1 MFGIFKK
8 HNSDKVDTPR
18 EYTDLPHNPE
28 LNPPDSI
35 AELEELISQLSEKSE
50 SIKSYMAFLE
60 QKSTQGIG
68 IDLIS
73 YNKSSVARKK
83 TNVSIAAL
91 QRILKKKKLESP
103 LYRENYLANLF
114 LDEARAKLAPD
125 LFFEIMASAR
135 AKLKD
140 YEA

>member
-1 MFGIFKK
+1 MFGIFNKPK
-8 HNSDKVDTPR
+8 GDLLPTPK

-35 AELEELISQLSEKSE
+35 TELEELIGNLEEKSE
-50 SIKSYMAFLE
+50 SIKSYMSFLE
-60 QKSTQGIG
+60 QKSNQGKS

-73 YNKSSVARKK
+73 YNKSAVARKK

-91 QRILKKKKLESP
+91 QRILKKRKLESP

-114 LDEARAKLAPD
+114 LDEAREKLSPD
-125 LFFEIMASAR
+125 QFFELLQAAR
-135 AKLKD
+135 NKLKD

>member
-1 MFGIFKK
+1 MFGLFEKPQSEK
-8 HNSDKVDTPR
+8 LDTHKD
-18 EYTDLPHNPE
+18 YADLPHNPE

-35 AELEELISQLSEKSE
+35 NELEELINKLLDKSE

-60 QKSTQGIG
+60 QKSTHGQG
-68 IDLIS
+68 IDLMS

-83 TNVSIAAL
+83 TNISIAAL

-114 LDEARAKLAPD
+114 LEEARDKLSPDQFLELMQAAK
-125 LFFEIMASAR
+125 